1 MIDENFIKEWIA
13 YQQEAHADDNTDIH
27 WTDDYLI
34 NLLLKNEFDTLW
46 EFVMRVYR
54 RGLSQ
59 AVIGI
64 LAAGPLEDVL
74 AARGEEYIGRVDI
87 LAANDQRFRYLLGG
101 VWQNSMSSEVWERVC
116 KVRQEWE

>member
-13 YQQEAHADDNTDIH
+13 HQQETYADDNIDIH

-34 NLLLKNEFDTLW
+34 NLSLKNEFDTLW

-54 RGLSQ
+54 KDLSQ

-74 AARGEEYIGRVDI
+74 AARGDEYIGRVEI

>member
-13 YQQEAHADDNTDIH
+13 HQQETNADDNIDIH

-34 NLLLKNEFDTLW
+34 NLSLKNEFDTLW

-54 RGLSQ
+54 RDLSQ

-74 AARGEEYIGRVDI
+74 AARGEEYIGLVARVGPI
-87 LAANDQRFRYLLGG
+87 SAA
-101 VWQNSMSSEVWERVC
+101 
-116 KVRQEWE
+116 